1 MCNIQINSEI
11 EGNENQF
18 VEIGDQE
25 NRDAIV
31 SEKGKPEAHIELAE
45 APRTCKQR
53 CCHAVKESCTS
64 PHVVV
69 RELVTEFGWQFM
81 IMLMC
86 GYLLVKGSLYT
97 FIATVRENAL

>member
-1 MCNIQINSEI
+1 MEPQK
-11 EGNENQF
+11 
-18 VEIGDQE
+18 DKQE
-25 NRDAIV
+25 
-31 SEKGKPEAHIELAE
+31 EHIELPQ

-53 CCHAVKESCTS
+53 CCFALKESCTS

-69 RELVTEFGWQFM
+69 RELVTEFGWQLM

-97 FIATVRENAL
+97 FIATV